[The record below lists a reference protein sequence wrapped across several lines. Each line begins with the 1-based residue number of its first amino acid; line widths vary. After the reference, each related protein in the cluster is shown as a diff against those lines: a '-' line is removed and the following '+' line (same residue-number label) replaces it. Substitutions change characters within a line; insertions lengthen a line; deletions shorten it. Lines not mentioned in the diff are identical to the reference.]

1 MRREKKNKKVAGTM
15 RFFYL
20 TATMDSSDSPI
31 IEEATKKVNAFTK
44 YWNSINWDAL
54 LANFISKGTLLLITF
69 IIIMVI
75 KKIGMTLIRQGF
87 NNYKIKEAYSENRV
101 ETLYKLTSNGFQYL
115 LYFILLYT
123 LLTILGV
130 PVGSLIAGAGIAGI
144 AIGLGAQGFINDL
157 LTGFF
162 IILERQIDVGDHV
175 MIDDIEGTVVVIGL
189 RTTQIKSFNG
199 TLHFIPNRNIS
210 IVSNLSRE
218 NMRAL
223 IELRV
228 KPDHDLEQIN
238 AIIDQVNQELVP
250 NHPEIK
256 SGPTNL
262 GVADLGQGNLAIK
275 IVMYVK
281 NGDQT
286 RMQSL
291 FLAAYIKAI
300 TAAGINLPESP
311 LTIATK

>member
-1 MRREKKNKKVAGTM
+1 MNL
-15 RFFYL
+15 FFL
-20 TATMDSSDSPI
+20 TATVNSSESPI
-31 IEEATKKVNAFTK
+31 IEEATKTANAFVN
-44 YWNSINWDAL
+44 YWNTLNWDHLIATL
-54 LANFISKGTLLLITF
+54 ISKTLLILLTILIVM
-69 IIIMVI
+69 IIKRVGI
-75 KKIGMTLIRQGF
+75 KLIRQGF
-87 NNYKIKEAYSENRV
+87 NNYKIKDNYSENRV
-101 ETLYKLTSNGFQYL
+101 ETLHKLTSNGFQYT

-123 LLTILGV
+123 LLSVLGV

-144 AIGLGAQGFINDL
+144 ALGLGAQGFINDI

-162 IILERQIDVGDHV
+162 IIFERQVDVGDHV
-175 MIDDIEGTVVVIGL
+175 IIDSIEGTVVVIGL

-228 KPDHDLEQIN
+228 KPDQDLEQIN
-238 AIIDQVNQELVP
+238 KIIELVNQKLVP
-250 NHPEIK
+250 NYPEIQN
-256 SGPTNL
+256 GPTNL
-262 GVADLGQGNLAIK
+262 GVADLGQGNLAIR

-281 NGDQT
+281 NGDQS

-291 FLAAYIKAI
+291 FLAAYIKAV
-300 TAAGINLPESP
+300 TAEGIILPESP
-311 LTIATK
+311 LNLTK

>member
-1 MRREKKNKKVAGTM
+1 MNL
-15 RFFYL
+15 FFL
-20 TATMDSSDSPI
+20 TATLDSTESPI
-31 IEEATKKVNAFTK
+31 IEEATKKVNAFAN

-54 LANFISKGTLLLITF
+54 VAALISKSVLLLLTF
-69 IIIMVI
+69 LIIMVV
-75 KKIGMTLIRQGF
+75 KKVGMRLIRQGF
-87 NNYKIKEAYSENRV
+87 NNYKIKDAYSENRV
-101 ETLYKLTSNGFQYL
+101 ETLYKLTSNGFQYI

-123 LLTILGV
+123 LLTIVGV

-175 MIDDIEGTVVVIGL
+175 MIDAIEGTVVVIGL

-199 TLHFIPNRNIS
+199 TLHFVPNRNIS

-228 KPDHDLEQIN
+228 KPEQDLEKIN
-238 AIIDQVNQELVP
+238 AIIDQVNADMVP
-250 NHPEIK
+250 NYPEIK

-262 GVADLGQGNLAIK
+262 GVADLGQGNLAIR

-281 NGDQT
+281 NGDQF
-286 RMQSL
+286 RIQSL
-291 FLAAYIKAI
+291 FLAAYIKAV
-300 TAAGINLPESP
+300 TAEGIILPESP
-311 LTIATK
+311 LTLTK